1 MSATLRGRSCACHPA
16 IPLGENGGV
25 SPRQRPSSFGTPTVP
40 AWRPDVLGHD
50 FEQTTL
56 DLGRDSEGEVVATLV
71 RYLPGPAESRGLFRR
86 RRPVARDTDVLY
98 VHGWSDYFF
107 QSHLAEYWRT
117 QGAKFY
123 ALDLRK
129 YGRSLRPG
137 QTPGYVDDLDAYDAD
152 IEAAL
157 TIMGHAG
164 VDTPTT
170 SATQPATRGVPQP
183 AARAV
188 PTRRK
193 LVLMG
198 HSTGGLVLS
207 LWLARNPGRANALVL
222 NSPWLEYQL
231 TAAGRQVTVPALKLG
246 SRVDPKGTILNP
258 DLGFYN
264 RSLSRDRGGEW
275 DFDPEWRPEKSFP
288 PRVGWLKAILDGHAR
303 VASGLNIDVP
313 ILTLLSRRSL
323 FQARWSEDMRQA
335 DTVIDV
341 QVVAGRAVKLGS
353 VVTVAHLDG
362 ALHDVFLSAA
372 PVRERA
378 WAETVRWLGAY
389 L

>member
-1 MSATLRGRSCACHPA
+1 MSAKTRTA
-16 IPLGENGGV
+16 
-25 SPRQRPSSFGTPTVP
+25 TVTG
-40 AWRPDVLGHD
+40 AFDSGWGPDVLGQD
-50 FEQTTL
+50 FEQITL
-56 DLGRDSEGEVVATLV
+56 DLGRDDEGEVVATLV
-71 RYLPGPAESRGLFRR
+71 RYLPRPATATGLFRR
-86 RRPVARDTDVLY
+86 RPVAHDTDVLY

-107 QSHLAEYWRT
+107 QSHLAEKWRA
-117 QGAKFY
+117 QGARFF

-137 QTPGYVDDLDAYDAD
+137 QTPGFVDDLDAYDAD

-157 TIMGHAG
+157 KVIGGTA
-164 VDTPTT
+164 
-170 SATQPATRGVPQP
+170 RG
-183 AARAV
+183 
-188 PTRRK
+188 RK

-207 LWLARNPGRANALVL
+207 LWLARNPGRASALVL

-246 SRVDPKGTILNP
+246 SRMDPKGVIFNP

-275 DFDPEWRPEKSFP
+275 DFNPEWRPARSFV

-303 VASGLNIDVP
+303 VAAGLNIDVP
-313 ILTLLSRRSL
+313 ILTLVSRRSL
-323 FQARWSEDMRQA
+323 FQARWSEDMRHA

-341 QVVAGRAVKLGS
+341 QVVAARAVKLGS

-362 ALHDVFLSAA
+362 ALHDVFLSEKA
-372 PVRERA
+372 VRERA
-378 WAETVRWLGAY
+378 WAENVRWMGAY

>member
-1 MSATLRGRSCACHPA
+1 MSATLRGRSSARQLV
-16 IPLGENGGV
+16 ILVGENEGV
-25 SPRQRPSSFGTPTVP
+25 TPESRSSVPRVSSVQHWT
-40 AWRPDVLGHD
+40 PDVLGRQ
-50 FEQTTL
+50 FEQLTL

-71 RYLPGPAESRGLFRR
+71 RYLPRPAEARGFLRR
-86 RRPVARDTDVLY
+86 RRLAARNTDVLY

-107 QSHLAEYWRT
+107 QEHLAEYWRS
-117 QGAKFY
+117 QGARFY

-137 QTPGYVDDLDAYDAD
+137 QSPGYVDDLDTYDAD
-152 IEAAL
+152 IAAAL
-157 TIMGHAG
+157 DVMGHSRSDG
-164 VDTPTT
+164 QGSSP
-170 SATQPATRGVPQP
+170 SHAT
-183 AARAV
+183 AARSA
-188 PTRRK
+188 RGKRK
-193 LVLMG
+193 LLLMG

-207 LWLARNPGRANALVL
+207 LWLARNHGRANALVL

-264 RSLSRDRGGEW
+264 RSLSRDRDGEW
-275 DFDPEWRPEKSFP
+275 DFNPEWRPERSFP
-288 PRVGWLKAILDGHAR
+288 PRVGWLKAILDGHSR
-303 VASGLNIDVP
+303 VASGLDIDVP

-323 FQARWSEDMRQA
+323 FQARWSDDMRHA

-353 VVTVAHLDG
+353 VVTVTHLDG
-362 ALHDVFLSAA
+362 ALHDVFLSEA